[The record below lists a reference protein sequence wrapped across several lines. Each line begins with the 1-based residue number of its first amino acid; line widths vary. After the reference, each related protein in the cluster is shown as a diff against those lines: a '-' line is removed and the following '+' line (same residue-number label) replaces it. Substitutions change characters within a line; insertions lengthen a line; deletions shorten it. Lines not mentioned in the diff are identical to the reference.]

1 MSVLSD
7 FKCNTMMCFKDCI
20 RCFSEKCC
28 LCKQICKKTYV
39 WLQMFN
45 EPPLKYLPPFFKV
58 LALFSLMVLSMQ
70 IMFFAGAFIGHQF
83 LGVENTETFMK
94 DIAEQAK
101 NPMAALVLQGL
112 GSGFGGFLLPALMF
126 SILVSGGIGDYLT
139 LNVKPTPKHI
149 LLAIGITLSA
159 GIFVSLL
166 VDWNNLIQLPESL
179 KVLTEM
185 QKKYE
190 TLIEAFFTDVNF
202 PRFVLLTIVLA
213 VLPAIGEE
221 LFFRGLVQKILSQTI
236 LGNHGAILITSIAFA
251 VMHFEFFNLFA
262 ILWMGIT
269 LGYLYFYSQSIWV
282 SITAHFLNNFLQVLL
297 KYLFAAGIIK
307 TDVTTAESLPIYT
320 TLSAGLVMFGLLWLL
335 KQNQVMPKPEPVLTE
350 TQTTKHE

>member
-1 MSVLSD
+1 MPNASYRKFTITLPRNQL
-7 FKCNTMMCFKDCI
+7 FNLICG
-20 RCFSEKCC
+20 
-28 LCKQICKKTYV
+28 KQICKKTYV

-45 EPPLKYLPPFFKV
+45 EPPLKYLPPFFKI
-58 LALFSLMVLSMQ
+58 LSLFSLMVLSMQ

-83 LGVENTETFMK
+83 LGVENAETFMS
-94 DIAEQAK
+94 DVSEQAK

-112 GSGFGGFLLPALMF
+112 GSGFGAFLLPALMF
-126 SILVSGGIGDYLT
+126 SVLVSGNIGSYLT
-139 LNVKPTPKHI
+139 LNVNPSAKHI

-166 VDWNNLIQLPESL
+166 VEWNKLIQLPESL

-185 QKKYE
+185 QQKYE
-190 TLIEAFFTDVNF
+190 ALIEAFFTDINF
-202 PRFVLLTIVLA
+202 SRFILLTIVLA
-213 VLPAIGEE
+213 VLPALGEE

-236 LGNHGAILITSIAFA
+236 LGNHGAILVTAIAFA

-282 SITAHFLNNFLQVLL
+282 SIAAHFLNNFLQVLL
-297 KYLFAAGIIK
+297 KYLFASGIIK
-307 TDVTTAESLPIYT
+307 TDVTTVESLPLYA
-320 TLSAGLVMFGLLWLL
+320 TLSAGFVMFGLLWLL
-335 KQNQVMPKPEPVLTE
+335 KQNRIAPQPEASQTQ
-350 TQTTKHE
+350 TQTTEHE

>member
-1 MSVLSD
+1 MRDVS
-7 FKCNTMMCFKDCI
+7 
-20 RCFSEKCC
+20 
-28 LCKQICKKTYV
+28 
-39 WLQMFN
+39 
-45 EPPLKYLPPFFKV
+45 
-58 LALFSLMVLSMQ
+58 
-70 IMFFAGAFIGHQF
+70 
-83 LGVENTETFMK
+83 
-94 DIAEQAK
+94 EQAK

-126 SILVSGGIGDYLT
+126 SVLVSGNIGSYLT
-139 LNVKPTPKHI
+139 LNVKPTAKHI

-159 GIFVSLL
+159 GVFISLL
-166 VDWNNLIQLPESL
+166 VEWNNLIQLPESL
-179 KVLTEM
+179 KLLTEM

-221 LFFRGLVQKILSQTI
+221 LFFRGLVQKILSQTV
-236 LGNHGAILITSIAFA
+236 LGNHGAIFITAIAFA

-282 SITAHFLNNFLQVLL
+282 SIAAHFLNNFLQVFL
-297 KYLFAAGIIK
+297 KYLFASGFIK
-307 TDVTTAESLPIYT
+307 TDVTSIESMPLYI
-320 TLSAGLVMFGLLWLL
+320 TLLAGLVMFGLLWLL
-335 KQNQVMPKPEPVLTE
+335 KQNRIAPKPDQLYTE
-350 TQTTKHE
+350 TQTTEHE